1 MIIKKIKSIEEKEL
15 FSKKIEQIKTINVEI
30 IDDRD
35 ANLNN
40 KENIIQLIT
49 KIIKN
54 LKDIAKII
62 PRYVAT
68 PFPPLSFNQIGKIW
82 PIKQI
87 KAENEIWFSKYINV
101 INIDKYPFNKSK
113 INVVIAKVLLPVLRT
128 LVVPIFPEPTSLISF
143 LRNIFVKINPKGID
157 PNK

>member
-40 KENIIQLIT
+40 KENIIQLII

-54 LKDIAKII
+54 L
-62 PRYVAT
+62 
-68 PFPPLSFNQIGKIW
+68 
-82 PIKQI
+82 
-87 KAENEIWFSKYINV
+87 
-101 INIDKYPFNKSK
+101 
-113 INVVIAKVLLPVLRT
+113 
-128 LVVPIFPEPTSLISF
+128 
-143 LRNIFVKINPKGID
+143 
-157 PNK
+157 

>member
-1 MIIKKIKSIEEKEL
+1 MMIIKKIKSIEEKEL

-54 LKDIAKII
+54 L
-62 PRYVAT
+62 
-68 PFPPLSFNQIGKIW
+68 
-82 PIKQI
+82 
-87 KAENEIWFSKYINV
+87 
-101 INIDKYPFNKSK
+101 
-113 INVVIAKVLLPVLRT
+113 
-128 LVVPIFPEPTSLISF
+128 
-143 LRNIFVKINPKGID
+143 
-157 PNK
+157 

>member
-54 LKDIAKII
+54 L
-62 PRYVAT
+62 
-68 PFPPLSFNQIGKIW
+68 
-82 PIKQI
+82 
-87 KAENEIWFSKYINV
+87 
-101 INIDKYPFNKSK
+101 
-113 INVVIAKVLLPVLRT
+113 
-128 LVVPIFPEPTSLISF
+128 
-143 LRNIFVKINPKGID
+143 
-157 PNK
+157 

>member
-40 KENIIQLIT
+40 KESIIQLIT

-54 LKDIAKII
+54 L
-62 PRYVAT
+62 
-68 PFPPLSFNQIGKIW
+68 
-82 PIKQI
+82 
-87 KAENEIWFSKYINV
+87 
-101 INIDKYPFNKSK
+101 
-113 INVVIAKVLLPVLRT
+113 
-128 LVVPIFPEPTSLISF
+128 
-143 LRNIFVKINPKGID
+143 
-157 PNK
+157 